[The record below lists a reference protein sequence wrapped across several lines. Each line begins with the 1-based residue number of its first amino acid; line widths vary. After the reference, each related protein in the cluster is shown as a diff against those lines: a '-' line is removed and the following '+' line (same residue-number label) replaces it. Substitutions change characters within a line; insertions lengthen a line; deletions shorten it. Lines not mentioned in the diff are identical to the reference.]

1 MATAGSYR
9 LRSESRAGSYTPDAS
24 SRFLVQSSGL
34 SSKPSTG
41 TRNCTVSLYRLAFS
55 AKAGLYSNRAL
66 TAAPRCFQNPD
77 NSFTECR
84 VFLAA
89 SLWAIQKTIV
99 LSIVG
104 ILFALSAV
112 KNEQLKHAE
121 KSKCNLLTTASNSIR
136 FFINPS
142 CRCLSR
148 VLQLVLCLLS

>member
-1 MATAGSYR
+1 MQISPNRNNRETESLNSFVISVTSSTEIHFVPSPSLT
-9 LRSESRAGSYTPDAS
+9 LR
-24 SRFLVQSSGL
+24 QW
-34 SSKPSTG
+34 PS
-41 TRNCTVSLYRLAFS
+41 
-55 AKAGLYSNRAL
+55 
-66 TAAPRCFQNPD
+66 CFQNPD
-77 NSFTECR
+77 NSLTECR

-121 KSKCNLLTTASNSIR
+121 KSKCNQLTTASNSIR

-148 VLQLVLCLLS
+148 VLQLVPCLPSERCSIIETERDTSHELSK